1 MARKAVSA
9 FLLALV
15 LLASFLGCS
24 GKQKK
29 TEGAT
34 VETAEEF
41 YAAVR
46 NKETVI
52 RVKDLTFAEDTK
64 IELNYSLTLVGDG
77 GKATVRNAH
86 FNVIAPNTA
95 GDTIEVRFENIV
107 FDGGVHDALPEP
119 QGKTFEEIFGGER
132 DDLRCIN
139 ADWGY
144 ADLSLENCEITGY
157 AAVDGCAVH
166 VGNKF
171 RDGEQTLRLK
181 NCLIRGN
188 VTRNGVVKV
197 YNDKLTAT
205 FEDCLF
211 TENTAGAAAG
221 FLLTSTGVVSGCRI
235 QNNRFYPFADLGF
248 EERGGGAYVGGNVT
262 LTDCVISGNESVRGG
277 GLAVTSAYSGNRSS
291 LIRNCRIEN
300 NKATD
305 GGAVFIDSLQG
316 QPIDFIGCAF
326 YGNAATGKGSILYA
340 EPYAPWTKKHNGG
353 QINLL
358 FCSAVN
364 NTATD
369 EGTFAFYGA
378 DDLLGYIV
386 LRGCLMLDDSPYAP
400 DGNFNYVATA
410 EKALGEGAVAS
421 VNVSENGSLK
431 AVKGSAADITVPA
444 KVYSGWHVAFANA
457 TADNPIGEY
466 REPQTKKP
474 TGGIPVLP
482 IAVAAGAL
490 LFAAV
495 CVAAVLKTKAAK
507 ARRQT
512 APAASEG
519 ATSTAAHAL
528 SEQERITLLTERQ
541 RRIIRLTLD
550 GKTREEIASELR
562 FSVGTIKFD
571 LSDIYRKLDCSSRT
585 DLIIR
590 YKDFF

>member
-181 NCLIRGN
+181 YCSIRM
-188 VTRNGVVKV
+188 
-197 YNDKLTAT
+197 
-205 FEDCLF
+205 
-211 TENTAGAAAG
+211 
-221 FLLTSTGVVSGCRI
+221 TSFRESSLSGC
-235 QNNRFYPFADLGF
+235 
-248 EERGGGAYVGGNVT
+248 V
-262 LTDCVISGNESVRGG
+262 
-277 GLAVTSAYSGNRSS
+277 LA
-291 LIRNCRIEN
+291 
-300 NKATD
+300 
-305 GGAVFIDSLQG
+305 
-316 QPIDFIGCAF
+316 
-326 YGNAATGKGSILYA
+326 
-340 EPYAPWTKKHNGG
+340 
-353 QINLL
+353 
-358 FCSAVN
+358 
-364 NTATD
+364 
-369 EGTFAFYGA
+369 
-378 DDLLGYIV
+378 
-386 LRGCLMLDDSPYAP
+386 
-400 DGNFNYVATA
+400 
-410 EKALGEGAVAS
+410 
-421 VNVSENGSLK
+421 
-431 AVKGSAADITVPA
+431 
-444 KVYSGWHVAFANA
+444 
-457 TADNPIGEY
+457 
-466 REPQTKKP
+466 
-474 TGGIPVLP
+474 
-482 IAVAAGAL
+482 
-490 LFAAV
+490 
-495 CVAAVLKTKAAK
+495 
-507 ARRQT
+507 
-512 APAASEG
+512 
-519 ATSTAAHAL
+519 
-528 SEQERITLLTERQ
+528 
-541 RRIIRLTLD
+541 
-550 GKTREEIASELR
+550 
-562 FSVGTIKFD
+562 
-571 LSDIYRKLDCSSRT
+571 
-585 DLIIR
+585 
-590 YKDFF
+590 